1 VPKKGSALKLEAVGR
16 DGTTTPVDLDLAGA
30 IALFNEAVG
39 RLPADIRFDNPAGE
53 ALAELEPSPKLAD
66 LVRKS
71 RELAAAGADL
81 GDA

>member
-1 VPKKGSALKLEAVGR
+1 VPKKGSALKLEAVAR

-30 IALFNEAVG
+30 ITLYNAAVG
-39 RLPADIRFDNPAGE
+39 ELPDDIKFAKPAGE
-53 ALAELEPSPKLAD
+53 ALAELQPSPKLAD

-71 RELAAAGADL
+71 RALSAAEADD